1 MLNVE
6 TWSDPITLE
15 KKCEEKI
22 VKRSRFATIKR
33 NQITISRLSI
43 AYIFILF
50 CMVSVV
56 VIVVVVVVVVRTL
69 FQPSIRHAVRLTT
82 FCIELHQPHPWCT
95 RDAHTIPRFPGTALR
110 KIVDL
115 FLRWRFRE
123 VFFFIW
129 VQANRIYSF
138 LHKRPF
144 LIRTDST
151 EE

>member
-22 VKRSRFATIKR
+22 AKRSRFATIKR

-69 FQPSIRHAVRLTT
+69 FQPSIRRHAIRLTT
-82 FCIELHQPHPWCT
+82 FCIELHQYHT
-95 RDAHTIPRFPGTALR
+95 RDVHAMRIQFLAFQARHCERSWIYFLGEDFARSFF
-110 KIVDL
+110 L
-115 FLRWRFRE
+115 FEFKQ
-123 VFFFIW
+123 IG
-129 VQANRIYSF
+129 F
-138 LHKRPF
+138 LHKWPF